1 MKGLVAR
8 QSVLIRATP
17 ERVWK
22 ALTDPTMIRQYLF
35 GTEAISDWKTGSPIR
50 YRGTYEGRS
59 YEDKGV
65 VVRAERGNVLET
77 TYWSSMSGLPD
88 VPGNYKV
95 VRYELKP
102 EKGGGTLLTVTQDN
116 NLTEAERDHSEQN
129 WKVVL
134 GMLKGLLETGD
145 APGSG

>member
-35 GTEAISDWKTGSPIR
+35 GTEAISDWKIGSPIR
-50 YRGTYEGRS
+50 YQGIYEGRS

-65 VVRAERGNVLET
+65 VIRSEPGVVLET

-88 VPGNYKV
+88 IPGNYKM

-102 EKGGGTLLTVTQDN
+102 EEGGPTLLTVTQDN
-116 NLTEAERDHSEQN
+116 NATEDERTHSEGN
-129 WKVVL
+129 WKMVL
-134 GMLKGLLETGD
+134 EKLKDLLEK
-145 APGSG
+145 

>member
-8 QSVLIRATP
+8 QSVLIRAPP

-35 GTEAISDWKTGSPIR
+35 GTEAISDWKIGSPIR
-50 YRGTYEGRS
+50 YQGIYEGRS

-65 VVRAERGNVLET
+65 VIRSEPGVVLET

-88 VPGNYKV
+88 VPGNYKM
-95 VRYELKP
+95 VRYELKQ
-102 EKGGGTLLTVTQDN
+102 EEGGPTLLTVTQDN
-116 NLTEAERDHSEQN
+116 NATEDERAHSEGN
-129 WKVVL
+129 WKMVL
-134 GMLKGLLETGD
+134 EKLKDLLEK
-145 APGSG
+145 